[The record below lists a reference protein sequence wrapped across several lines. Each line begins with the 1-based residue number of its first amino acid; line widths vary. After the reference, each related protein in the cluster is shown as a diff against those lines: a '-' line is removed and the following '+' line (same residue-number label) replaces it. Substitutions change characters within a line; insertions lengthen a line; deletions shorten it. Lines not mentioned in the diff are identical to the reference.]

1 MPKIMRAS
9 RRKSVA
15 SNVSSR
21 RGSTVLVAPLSPGS
35 GGAARAPRTR
45 GAAARG
51 RTKRGERA
59 AAPREK
65 TKKVAPR
72 AAAVGPPPVLN
83 EIPTQPLD
91 VYTFG
96 SGGSGE
102 LGLGADVPVPGNP
115 ESTILLRRPL
125 RNPTLAM
132 AAGDGDPVVQV
143 SAGGMHCAAVTA
155 AGRVVTWGVNDTGAL
170 GRRTDVGG
178 GEDDDDNEF
187 GLNKLESTPTEIPEN
202 RFGPAPAPKF
212 AQVAATDNATFAL
225 TEDGNVWG
233 WGTFRNQNGI
243 FGFLKSSLVDKPN
256 PTDQDRIQL
265 GPVRIPGLPANKVTS
280 LSAGSDHVLALTCTG
295 DVYAWGGSGA
305 HGELGRRL
313 GSSRGNARYEC
324 LAPQN
329 VRLPP
334 DLSRGPR
341 ARAAARATAVFAGR
355 HHGFALTAGAGEDGG
370 ALVAWGAN
378 NYAQAGVAP
387 PSAAELAR
395 TGEEPAV
402 LTPRAVPRLGGG
414 DDASS
419 AVHVAGGSHHSVACA
434 RDGSVLFW
442 GRCEDGQAGMD
453 AAALPDGDVEVD
465 EKGGVRSVRVPSVV
479 PGIKAVRVGAGTDC
493 TFAITANG
501 QVHAW
506 GYSEGYRTG
515 LGTENTI
522 KQPKEITED
531 ANAASLTTRAFES
544 VQPGGQFGVIT
555 APSAE

>member
-21 RGSTVLVAPLSPGS
+21 RGSTVLVAPLSPGR

-72 AAAVGPPPVLN
+72 AAAVGSPPVLN

-125 RNPTLAM
+125 RNPALAM

-265 GPVRIPGLPANKVTS
+265 RPVRIPGLPANKVTS
-280 LSAGSDHVLALTCTG
+280 LSAG
-295 DVYAWGGSGA
+295 
-305 HGELGRRL
+305 
-313 GSSRGNARYEC
+313 
-324 LAPQN
+324 
-329 VRLPP
+329 
-334 DLSRGPR
+334 
-341 ARAAARATAVFAGR
+341 
-355 HHGFALTAGAGEDGG
+355 
-370 ALVAWGAN
+370 
-378 NYAQAGVAP
+378 
-387 PSAAELAR
+387 
-395 TGEEPAV
+395 
-402 LTPRAVPRLGGG
+402 
-414 DDASS
+414 S

-522 KQPKEITED
+522 KQPKQITKD